1 MRWLIGA
8 LWCVA
13 SLAAQA
19 LEFRSV
25 DAEAAVLYDT
35 IRAGEEAVYSL
46 PPLSGGNHRPLDK
59 WVKVRDEAR
68 WRMESSKLAV
78 SAPY

>member
-25 DAEAAVLYDT
+25 DAEAAVLYDAPSAQAKKLF
-35 IRAGEEAVYSL
+35 I
-46 PPLSGGNHRPLDK
+46 LSRHYP
-59 WVKVRDEAR
+59 V
-68 WRMESSKLAV
+68 ESSSLWING
-78 SAPY
+78 